1 MEIKEYQLPLS
12 LMGSGS
18 CTVRIMT
25 PDGYQQ
31 TDKRYPV
38 LYMNDGQ
45 DAFFDKDILWG
56 DCSMDFAQYY
66 QDYKGYLPEF
76 ILVALCCPKDRAER
90 TELYTPFVL
99 KDGERPGVKG
109 IAGKGK
115 AYAEWMVRSLK
126 PWVDANYRTRREAD
140 ATAILGY
147 STGGI
152 LAVYAAF
159 AYPDV
164 FSRLAALSSSVA
176 LWKQNVIDFFQT
188 VDAVHLQR
196 IYMDVGTN
204 EFGRFTTKEEFLQGA
219 NLLYTKYMELQIPKE
234 KIKYNIYPEARHSQ
248 LFWKQRF
255 PDAIRWIF
263 PR

>member
-90 TELYTPFVL
+90 T
-99 KDGERPGVKG
+99 
-109 IAGKGK
+109 
-115 AYAEWMVRSLK
+115 
-126 PWVDANYRTRREAD
+126 
-140 ATAILGY
+140 
-147 STGGI
+147 
-152 LAVYAAF
+152 
-159 AYPDV
+159 
-164 FSRLAALSSSVA
+164 
-176 LWKQNVIDFFQT
+176 
-188 VDAVHLQR
+188 
-196 IYMDVGTN
+196 
-204 EFGRFTTKEEFLQGA
+204 
-219 NLLYTKYMELQIPKE
+219 
-234 KIKYNIYPEARHSQ
+234 
-248 LFWKQRF
+248 
-255 PDAIRWIF
+255 
-263 PR
+263 